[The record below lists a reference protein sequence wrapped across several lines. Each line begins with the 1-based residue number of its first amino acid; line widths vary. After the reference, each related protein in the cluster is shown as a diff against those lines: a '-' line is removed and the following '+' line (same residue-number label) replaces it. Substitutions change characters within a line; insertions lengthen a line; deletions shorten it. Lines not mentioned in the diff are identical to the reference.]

1 MARQIPRCVI
11 FSSLLF
17 LAVFSGCQSDAT
29 EGRGQVFRYNE
40 PSSISS
46 LDPAF
51 ARDQAHSWLS
61 KQLFSTLVK
70 SDSLLRPVADL
81 ATQWTLSADG
91 LTWTFTLRS
100 DAYFHENPCFPA
112 GQGRIVQ
119 SEDVVFSLER
129 LTDPSTASPGAWVLE
144 NVAAIRATGATEV
157 QIELFQ
163 PDAAFLGRLAMP
175 YCGILPAEALAYYG
189 NDFSSH
195 PVGSGPFYLKAWAR
209 QEKLV
214 MRKHPRYFGRDQQ
227 GNKLP
232 YLEAVSVR
240 FIPDRQAAFLEFVK
254 GNLDFVSGVDASYKD
269 QLFTQD
275 GQLQTRWE
283 RDFHLQK
290 IPFLNTEFLGIRE
303 QNPQPEYL
311 GDIRVR
317 RALNWAIDRK
327 SMMRYLKNTIGIP
340 GYGGILPAGMPG
352 FQSIE
357 MWRDR
362 GADPWEYDPQRARK
376 ELQSAGILD
385 EDGQAMP
392 GIEPIVISTTASYRD
407 ICEYIQS
414 AWGRLGLP
422 VQVNVMPSAAFREDK
437 SQGRLAVYRASWI
450 ADYPAPSNY
459 FMLFESRYAAPKGP
473 NASQVLSP
481 EYDALVDALA
491 QREREGS
498 GEEAAFEI
506 DRWLHEE
513 ALFVPLFY
521 DESVRVFRKEWTGI
535 EAHPMNM
542 LDLSQVRHQ
551 SAAALR

>member
-1 MARQIPRCVI
+1 MARQFPRY
-11 FSSLLF
+11 LF
-17 LAVFSGCQSDAT
+17 LLTLLSIWLMLGCQSHT
-29 EGRGQVFRYNE
+29 EAGEGIVFRYNE
-40 PSSISS
+40 PSNISS

-51 ARDQAHSWLS
+51 SRDQAHSWLS
-61 KQLFSTLVK
+61 RQLFSTLVK
-70 SDSLLRPVADL
+70 SDSLLQPVADL
-81 ATQWTLSADG
+81 ATEWAVSEDG
-91 LTWTFTLRS
+91 LRWTFTLRS
-100 DAYFHENPCFPA
+100 DAFFHEDPCFPS
-112 GQGRIVQ
+112 GKGRRVQ
-119 SEDVVFSLER
+119 PEDVIFSLER
-129 LTDPSTASPGAWVLE
+129 LKDPHTASPGAWVLE
-144 NVAAIRATGATEV
+144 NVAQLCTTAAGQV
-157 QIELFQ
+157 QIQLHVA
-163 PDAAFLGRLAMP
+163 DAAFLGRLAMP

-189 NDFSSH
+189 QEFSSH

-275 GQLQTRWE
+275 GLLQTRWQKE
-283 RDFHLQK
+283 FHLQK
-290 IPFLNTEFLGIRE
+290 TPFLNTEFLGIR
-303 QNPQPEYL
+303 QHNPQPAYL
-311 GDIRVR
+311 GDLRVR
-317 RALNWAIDRK
+317 RALNYAIDRK

-352 FQSIE
+352 FQSKE
-357 MWRDR
+357 RWEAR
-362 GADPWEYDPQRARK
+362 AANPWEFDLEKARA
-376 ELQSAGILD
+376 ELQEAGILD
-385 EDGQAMP
+385 AQGHASPDL
-392 GIEPIVISTTASYRD
+392 EPIVISTTASYRD

-450 ADYPAPSNY
+450 ADYPAASNY
-459 FMLFESRYAAPKGP
+459 FMLFESGYAAPNGP
-473 NASQVLSP
+473 NASQVASA
-481 EYDALVDALA
+481 EYDALVGALA
-491 QREREGS
+491 EQERKGN

-506 DRWLHEE
+506 DRWLHNQ

-521 DESVRVFRKEWTGI
+521 DESVRVFRKEWVGI
-535 EAHPMNM
+535 DAHPMNI
-542 LDLSQVRHQ
+542 LDLSQVR
-551 SAAALR
+551 RRIEPFPK